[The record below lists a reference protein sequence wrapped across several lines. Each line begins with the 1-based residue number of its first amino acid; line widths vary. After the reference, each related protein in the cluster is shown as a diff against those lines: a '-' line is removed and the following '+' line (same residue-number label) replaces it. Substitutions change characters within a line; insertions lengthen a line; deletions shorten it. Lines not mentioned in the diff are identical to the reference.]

1 MDAKATSQVEQVEQ
15 VEQGGQVEV
24 EAVAEL
30 AGQAD
35 VAALDATLREA
46 DWPVIQRLWRSG
58 VSNESIYR
66 LLRLRLQ
73 YRGQRAP
80 RLRSPHGRL
89 SAGRQG
95 AVRAL
100 DGAAGA
106 LQRRA
111 LTAGAPRRAADAR
124 SLRAL
129 AGPAR

>member
-35 VAALDATLREA
+35 VAALDATLRET

-66 LLRLRLQ
+66 LLRLRLR
-73 YRGQRAP
+73 YRGSGRPAFG
-80 RLRSPHGRL
+80 PHM
-89 SAGRQG
+89 
-95 AVRAL
+95 
-100 DGAAGA
+100 DGF
-106 LQRRA
+106 Q
-111 LTAGAPRRAADAR
+111 PDAR
-124 SLRAL
+124 VQF
-129 AGPAR
+129 ARWMVQQGRFNEGL